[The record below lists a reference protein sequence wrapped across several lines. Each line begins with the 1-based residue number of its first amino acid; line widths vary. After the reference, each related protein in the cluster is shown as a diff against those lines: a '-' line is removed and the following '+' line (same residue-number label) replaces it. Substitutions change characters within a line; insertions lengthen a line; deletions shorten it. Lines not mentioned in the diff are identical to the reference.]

1 MALGEWSKTTSDV
14 ASTRRVTVAKLHI
27 VADTLNQAAHTDFCP
42 WCALVTSRE
51 KLRVKR
57 KFIHVHSHGRRCVW
71 ASPKSYKDGKPKS
84 IMAQAKN
91 NTNNA
96 IKFNVTFGTKGA
108 DTMPA
113 NAAVLLRNCRKRIDG
128 ELVEVTEFMAVTGV
142 RRTKGDSIMLPLLAL
157 MVADAKVRNGF
168 ATEFKSVTINGKTID
183 TKLVA
188 KSTFTR
194 WLSGESVYKTDSEG
208 RLSNELTVDDG
219 MLLKHTALNVRKTSP
234 MLEAEG
240 DELTELLKVTA
251 KAIAKQANLRSLI
264 LKTAKTI
271 FNAADGQAQDSDT
284 DATE

>member
-1 MALGEWSKTTSDV
+1 
-14 ASTRRVTVAKLHI
+14 
-27 VADTLNQAAHTDFCP
+27 
-42 WCALVTSRE
+42 
-51 KLRVKR
+51 
-57 KFIHVHSHGRRCVW
+57 
-71 ASPKSYKDGKPKS
+71 
-84 IMAQAKN
+84 MAQTKN
-91 NTNNA
+91 NTNGN

-113 NAAVLLRNCRKRIDG
+113 NAAVLLRNCKKRIEG
-128 ELVEVTEFMAVTGV
+128 EMVEVTEFMAVTGV

-194 WLSGESVYKTDSEG
+194 WLSGESVYKTDSDG
-208 RLSNELTVDDG
+208 KLSNELTVDDG

-234 MLEAEG
+234 LLEAEG
-240 DELTELLKVTA
+240 DELTELLKVTS

-271 FNAADGQAQDSDT
+271 FNAADGQAQEPDTT
-284 DATE
+284 DAE

>member
-1 MALGEWSKTTSDV
+1 
-14 ASTRRVTVAKLHI
+14 
-27 VADTLNQAAHTDFCP
+27 
-42 WCALVTSRE
+42 
-51 KLRVKR
+51 
-57 KFIHVHSHGRRCVW
+57 
-71 ASPKSYKDGKPKS
+71 
-84 IMAQAKN
+84 MAQTKN
-91 NTNNA
+91 NTNGN
-96 IKFNVTFGTKGA
+96 IKFNVTFGTKGT

-113 NAAVLLRNCRKRIDG
+113 NAAVLLRNCRKRIEG
-128 ELVEVTEFMAVTGV
+128 GMVEVTEFMAVTGV

-234 MLEAEG
+234 LLEAEG

-271 FNAADGQAQDSDT
+271 FNAADGQEQEPESIEAAMVEEMLTQNIP
-284 DATE
+284 A